1 MPGASPSPIR
11 GIVVTQAATDAP
23 DSHALIDDGPISRL
37 QYLVFAVC
45 FLMNALDGMDVL
57 VISYAAPL
65 LAEDWSIAPTA
76 LGVVFSAGLL
86 GMTSGAVFLA
96 PYADRIG
103 RRAMILLSIL
113 ITGCGVVAT
122 AMATTV
128 NLLML
133 LRFVSGLGIGAM
145 LASVA
150 TMAAE
155 YAPDRRRNLILGTV
169 LSGYPIGATLF
180 GLLAAELLPTMG
192 WQSIFLVAGTITLI
206 TFPVVFLVLPESLS
220 FLMRMQPAGAL
231 ERVNGVVRRLGREE
245 FESLPQAAHR
255 VEKSNVAALFDDRHA
270 RSTVLLWLAFFMN
283 FAALYF
289 LTSWIPK
296 LASSAGLPLELAIYA
311 GAVFNF
317 GAVFGIATSGL
328 LSQSI
333 GLRRTI
339 TVFLLATA
347 VAMSVFGFATG
358 SWMTLAL
365 FGLIGFFIQGGF
377 VGLYA
382 VAARLYSTEIRTTG
396 VGWAIGAGRTGAIV
410 GPLLGGILVASGF
423 SIGANFRWF
432 AIALILAAGF
442 TWMIRSPRID

>member
-1 MPGASPSPIR
+1 MA
-11 GIVVTQAATDAP
+11 QAGTDSLDARL
-23 DSHALIDDGPISRL
+23 LIDEGPISRL
-37 QYLVFAVC
+37 QWRVFAVC

-65 LAEDWSIAPTA
+65 LASDWSIAPTA

-86 GMTSGAVFLA
+86 GMTSGAIFIA

-103 RRAMILLSIL
+103 RRAMILASIV
-113 ITGCGVVAT
+113 ITGCGVLAT
-122 AMATTV
+122 PLATSVTGLMAM
-128 NLLML
+128 
-133 LRFVSGLGIGAM
+133 RFVSGLGIGAM

-155 YAPDRRRNLILGTV
+155 FAPDRRRNVILGTV
-169 LSGYPIGATLF
+169 LAGYPIGATLF
-180 GLLAAELLPTMG
+180 GLLAADLLPTLG
-192 WQSIFLVAGTITLI
+192 WRSIFIVAGATTLA
-206 TFPVVFLVLPESLS
+206 TFPAVFLALPESLT
-220 FLMRMQPAGAL
+220 FLLRMQPANAL
-231 ERVNGVVRRLGREE
+231 ERINWILKRLGRQEIKN
-245 FESLPQAAHR
+245 LPEVAHA
-255 VEKSNVAALFDDRHA
+255 VEKRSVGSLFQADVA
-270 RSTVLLWLAFFMN
+270 RSTALLWSAFFMN

-296 LASSAGLPLELAIYA
+296 LASSAGLALDLAIYA

-328 LSQSI
+328 LSQRI
-333 GLRRTI
+333 GLRATI
-339 TVFLLATA
+339 SLFLVLTA
-347 VAMSVFGFATG
+347 LVMGVFGLVTG
-358 SWMTLAL
+358 SWLILLL

-382 VAARLYSTEIRTTG
+382 VAARLYPTEIRTTG

-410 GPLLGGILVASGF
+410 GPLLGGILVSAGL

-432 AIALILAAGF
+432 AIAVILAACF
-442 TWMIRSPRID
+442 AWLIRSPRID